1 MINLDRR
8 EYDGKKRSES
18 RKSVKSTIIEW
29 IKVFGLA
36 IILAF
41 VITLFIKPTLVR
53 GDSMVPTLHE
63 NDYLI
68 INRMVYRMGEP
79 KNGDIIVFKSYL
91 EATDGTNKDLVK
103 RVIGVEGDKVVI
115 TNGQVYVNDKLLDEP
130 YLSEG
135 MDTEGEMEV
144 TVPKG
149 KLFVLGDNREVSL
162 DSRYDKVGLVDVSDV
177 EGKVFVRLY
186 PFNDISFIN

>member
-1 MINLDRR
+1 MS
-8 EYDGKKRSES
+8 KKDVNES
-18 RKSVKSTIIEW
+18 KSVKNSIIEW

-53 GDSMVPTLHE
+53 GDSMIPTLHE

-68 INRMVYRMGEP
+68 INRIEYKIGQP
-79 KNGDIIVFKSYL
+79 KDGDVIVFKSDL
-91 EATDGTNKDLVK
+91 EQIDGTNKDLVK
-103 RVIGVEGDKVVI
+103 RIIGVEGDEVLI
-115 TNGQVYVNDKLLDEP
+115 TGGNVYVNGKQLDEP
-130 YLSEG
+130 YLLEG
-135 MDTEGEMEV
+135 TYTEGEIDLV
-144 TVPKG
+144 VPEG

-162 DSRYDKVGLVDVSDV
+162 DSRYEKVGLVDVSDV

>member
-1 MINLDRR
+1 MM
-8 EYDGKKRSES
+8 GKKEVNQE
-18 RKSVKSTIIEW
+18 KSIKSTIIEW
-29 IKVFGLA
+29 VKVFGLA

-79 KNGDIIVFKSYL
+79 KNGDIIVFKSDL

-103 RVIGVEGDKVVI
+103 R
-115 TNGQVYVNDKLLDEP
+115 EP

>member
-1 MINLDRR
+1 MM
-8 EYDGKKRSES
+8 GKKEVNQE
-18 RKSVKSTIIEW
+18 KSIKSTIIEW

-79 KNGDIIVFKSYL
+79 KNGDIIVFKSDL

-103 RVIGVEGDKVVI
+103 RVIGVEGDK
-115 TNGQVYVNDKLLDEP
+115 
-130 YLSEG
+130 
-135 MDTEGEMEV
+135 
-144 TVPKG
+144 
-149 KLFVLGDNREVSL
+149 
-162 DSRYDKVGLVDVSDV
+162 
-177 EGKVFVRLY
+177 
-186 PFNDISFIN
+186 

>member
-1 MINLDRR
+1 MLFRSENMM
-8 EYDGKKRSES
+8 GKKEVNQE
-18 RKSVKSTIIEW
+18 KSVKSTIIEW

-79 KNGDIIVFKSYL
+79 KNGDIIVFKSDL

>member
-1 MINLDRR
+1 MM
-8 EYDGKKRSES
+8 GKKEVNQE
-18 RKSVKSTIIEW
+18 KSVKSTIIEW

-79 KNGDIIVFKSYL
+79 KNGDIIVFK
-91 EATDGTNKDLVK
+91 TDLKQDNGKEKDLIK
-103 RVIGVEGDKVVI
+103 RVIAIPGDHLVI
-115 TNGQVYVNDKLLDEP
+115 MDSQVYLNDKLIEEP
-130 YLSEG
+130 YIDNAYTSG
-135 MDTEGEMEV
+135 DIDIVIPDGEV
-144 TVPKG
+144 
-149 KLFVLGDNREVSL
+149 FVMGDNRENSK
-162 DSRYDKVGLVDVSDV
+162 DSRSEDVGLVNESDILGEV
-177 EGKVFVRLY
+177 MIRLL
-186 PFNDISFIN
+186 PLNKIGSVD

>member
-1 MINLDRR
+1 MM
-8 EYDGKKRSES
+8 GKKEVNQE
-18 RKSVKSTIIEW
+18 KSIKSTIIEW
-29 IKVFGLA
+29 VKVFGLA

-68 INRMVYRMGEP
+68 INRMVY
-79 KNGDIIVFKSYL
+79 
-91 EATDGTNKDLVK
+91 GTNKDLVK

-115 TNGQVYVNDKLLDEP
+115 TNGQVYVNDKLLNEP

>member
-1 MINLDRR
+1 M
-8 EYDGKKRSES
+8 GKKEENQE
-18 RKSVKSTIIEW
+18 KSIKNSIIEW

-53 GDSMVPTLHE
+53 GDSMLPTLHE

-68 INRMVYRMGEP
+68 MNRMVYRLGEP
-79 KNGDIIVFKSYL
+79 QNGDIIVFKSDL
-91 EATDGTNKDLVK
+91 EGEDGSEKDLVK
-103 RVIGVEGDKVVI
+103 RIIGVEGDKILI

-135 MDTEGEMEV
+135 METEGEIDV
-144 TVPKG
+144 TVPEG

-162 DSRYDKVGLVDVSDV
+162 DSRYDNVGMVDIDDV
-177 EGKVFVRLY
+177 KGKVFIRLY

>member
-18 RKSVKSTIIEW
+18 RKKYQKYYNW

-79 KNGDIIVFKSYL
+79 KNGDIIVFKSDL

>member
-1 MINLDRR
+1 MM
-8 EYDGKKRSES
+8 GKKEVNQE
-18 RKSVKSTIIEW
+18 KSIKSTIIEW

-68 INRMVYRMGEP
+68 INKIGYKIGEP
-79 KNGDIIVFKSYL
+79 KNGDVIVFKSDL
-91 EATDGTNKDLVK
+91 EKNDGTTKDLVK
-103 RVIGVEGDKVVI
+103 RIIGVAGDKVVI
-115 TNGQVYVNDKLLDEP
+115 KDGKVYLNDKLLDET

-135 MDTEGEMEV
+135 MDTTGDV
-144 TVPKG
+144 DIVVPEG

-162 DSRYDKVGLVDVSDV
+162 DSRYEQVGLVDVNDV
-177 EGKVFVRLY
+177 EGKVLVRLY
-186 PFNDISFIN
+186 PFNDISLIK

>member
-1 MINLDRR
+1 MM
-8 EYDGKKRSES
+8 GKKEVNQE
-18 RKSVKSTIIEW
+18 KSIKSTIIEW
-29 IKVFGLA
+29 VKVFGLA

-79 KNGDIIVFKSYL
+79 KNGDIIVFKSDL

-115 TNGQVYVNDKLLDEP
+115 TNGQVYVNDK
-130 YLSEG
+130 
-135 MDTEGEMEV
+135 
-144 TVPKG
+144 
-149 KLFVLGDNREVSL
+149 
-162 DSRYDKVGLVDVSDV
+162 
-177 EGKVFVRLY
+177 
-186 PFNDISFIN
+186 

>member
-1 MINLDRR
+1 MM
-8 EYDGKKRSES
+8 GKKEVNQE
-18 RKSVKSTIIEW
+18 KSIKSTIIEW

-79 KNGDIIVFKSYL
+79 KNGDIIVFK
-91 EATDGTNKDLVK
+91 
-103 RVIGVEGDKVVI
+103 
-115 TNGQVYVNDKLLDEP
+115 LLNEP

>member
-1 MINLDRR
+1 MM
-8 EYDGKKRSES
+8 GKKEVNQE
-18 RKSVKSTIIEW
+18 KSIKSTIIEW
-29 IKVFGLA
+29 VKVFGLA

-68 INRMVYRMGEP
+68 INKIGYKIGEP
-79 KNGDIIVFKSYL
+79 KNGDVIVFKSDL
-91 EATDGTNKDLVK
+91 EKNDGTTKDLVK
-103 RVIGVEGDKVVI
+103 RIIGVAGDKVVI
-115 TNGQVYVNDKLLDEP
+115 KDGKVYLNDKLLDET

-135 MDTEGEMEV
+135 MDTTGDV
-144 TVPKG
+144 DIVVPEG

-162 DSRYDKVGLVDVSDV
+162 DSRYEQVGLVDVNDV
-177 EGKVFVRLY
+177 EGKVLVRLY
-186 PFNDISFIN
+186 PFNDISLIK

>member
-1 MINLDRR
+1 M
-8 EYDGKKRSES
+8 GKKEVNQQES
-18 RKSVKSTIIEW
+18 KSLKSSIIEW

-53 GDSMVPTLHE
+53 GDSMIPTLHE

-68 INRMVYRMGEP
+68 INRIEYKIGQP
-79 KNGDIIVFKSYL
+79 KDGDVIVFKSDL
-91 EATDGTNKDLVK
+91 EQIDGTNKDLVK
-103 RVIGVEGDKVVI
+103 RIIGVEGDEVLI
-115 TNGQVYVNDKLLDEP
+115 TGGNVYVNGKQLDEP
-130 YLSEG
+130 YLQEG
-135 MDTEGEMEV
+135 TYTEGEIDLV
-144 TVPKG
+144 VPED

-162 DSRYDKVGLVDVSDV
+162 DSRYEKVGLVDVSDV